1 MRRDVAMSTVSLGEI
16 IVGYEDEGHGDPLVL
31 VHGDPFN
38 RTVWAPQVEWFSGRG
53 HRVIAPDLRG
63 YGDSSV
69 VPGTTTLETFARDVV
84 ALLDHL
90 GVERCVLGGL
100 SMGAQI
106 ALECYRLFPDRVR
119 GLVLTGASAAGETP
133 GGRARRRA
141 TAERLLRD
149 GRAGMAAYA
158 GEMLPRVVSANTIHA
173 LPSVADHVLGMMRA
187 SSPVGAA
194 AGLRGRAERRDYREL
209 LPRIAVPTLV
219 LVGGEDECTPVIDSL
234 YLHERIPDARLTVIP
249 GVGHL
254 PNLERRTAF
263 NTALQH
269 FLDTLPVM
277 CRADRP

>member
-1 MRRDVAMSTVSLGEI
+1 
-16 IVGYEDEGHGDPLVL
+16 
-31 VHGDPFN
+31 
-38 RTVWAPQVEWFSGRG
+38 
-53 HRVIAPDLRG
+53 
-63 YGDSSV
+63 
-69 VPGTTTLETFARDVV
+69 
-84 ALLDHL
+84 
-90 GVERCVLGGL
+90 
-100 SMGAQI
+100 
-106 ALECYRLFPDRVR
+106 
-119 GLVLTGASAAGETP
+119 
-133 GGRARRRA
+133 
-141 TAERLLRD
+141 
-149 GRAGMAAYA
+149 
-158 GEMLPRVVSANTIHA
+158 MLPRVVSANTIHA